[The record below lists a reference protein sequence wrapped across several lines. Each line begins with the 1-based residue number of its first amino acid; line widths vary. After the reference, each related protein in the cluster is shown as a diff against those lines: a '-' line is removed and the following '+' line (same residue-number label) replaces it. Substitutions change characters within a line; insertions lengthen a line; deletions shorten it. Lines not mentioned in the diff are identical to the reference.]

1 VTTADECW
9 QGAAASAPGSTSVAF
24 CSSSSTAAAA
34 AQTHTAAAGSPRAAA
49 DRSGSS
55 CSRPP
60 RQTDATVGLAAS
72 GSSCGGIGAS
82 STGSSRL
89 DITTR
94 SLCHIGTTQE
104 ASRQCAGRS
113 GGGEVSGPD
122 AAADVVRAA
131 ATCAPSTPEVSSRR
145 PGSGATTVSSSSS
158 GSRRTGRSSGSRDGG
173 SSRSTRTRPST
184 GRSLDA
190 HRRSRIDQ
198 DLTGGIHLTH
208 STSSAA
214 AAAAM
219 ESRHSGGSAGAAELG
234 HTADLVGVS
243 IQELMRQVQAQVG
256 DWARGGAVVVSWD
269 AGLLGWM
276 VWCGA

>member
-145 PGSGATTVSSSSS
+145 PGSGAT
-158 GSRRTGRSSGSRDGG
+158 SRDGG

-256 DWARGGAVVVSWD
+256 DWARGGAVV
-269 AGLLGWM
+269 LGCWAAWLDGV
-276 VWCGA
+276 VWRMIHMNFTAIG